1 MQLIVFSFLAIVLFG
16 AIVLC
21 LPLSSKIGK
30 ISFVDA
36 LFTAS
41 SATCVTG
48 LSVFDTFKTFSIFG
62 QVVIL
67 LLIQLGGL
75 GMITFT
81 TAITLILRKKLD
93 LKELQIAKE
102 HTSGEA
108 VNIKK
113 LIKTILICT
122 FFFELLGSG
131 VLCLRFVPQFG
142 LTGIWNALFMAVS
155 SYCNAGFDILCFL
168 APNEGSLTF
177 YKTDA
182 LVSITLSLLTIIGGL
197 GFVVMSDIF
206 TFFYRRIKLKDSSA
220 RLRVHSILVIIATL
234 FLLFFGTVTF
244 MLLEYSGTLLNL
256 NFFDKL
262 TASFFYSAS
271 TRTAGFFSTPIF
283 FQKTI
288 TKILTMLLMFIGAS
302 PASTGGG
309 IKTTTLAVLIMS
321 CMCVLKGIEDPVIFK
336 HKISKFTVY
345 KALTILVLFLLLFF
359 IFSLS
364 IHLIEKSI
372 PFLDVAYEVISA
384 LSTTGL
390 STGITA
396 KLSVVSKILICL
408 AIFTGRVGPISLIL
422 SVSLNKSKRGI
433 DKILPDSKI
442 IVG

>member
-1 MQLIVFSFLAIVLFG
+1 MFFG
-16 AIVLC
+16 ALILC
-21 LPLSSKIGK
+21 VPLSSKIGK

-36 LFTAS
+36 LFTAT

-48 LSVFDTFKTFSIFG
+48 LSVFDTFTAFSTFG
-62 QVVIL
+62 QFIIL

-75 GMITFT
+75 GMATFT
-81 TAITLILRKKLD
+81 TAATLILRKKLD

-102 HTSGEA
+102 HTSTET
-108 VNIKK
+108 VNIKM

-122 FFFELLGSG
+122 FSFELLGTIF
-131 VLCLRFVPQFG
+131 LCIRFIPQFG
-142 LTGIWNALFMAVS
+142 LSGIWNAIFIAVS
-155 SYCNAGFDILCFL
+155 SYCNAGFDILGFL
-168 APNEGSLTF
+168 VPNEGSLTF

-182 LVSITLSLLTIIGGL
+182 LVSVTLSLLTIIGGL
-197 GFVVMSDIF
+197 GFIVMSDIF
-206 TFFYRRIKLKDSSA
+206 SFSYKRIKLKDKSV
-220 RLRVHSILVIIATL
+220 RLRVHSILVIISTL
-234 FLLFFGTVTF
+234 FLLFFGTVSF
-244 MLLEYSGTLLNL
+244 IILEYNGTLFNL

-262 TASFFYSAS
+262 TASFFFSS
-271 TRTAGFFSTPIF
+271 SVRTAGFFSTPVF
-283 FQKTI
+283 FQRTI

-321 CMCVLKGIEDPVIFK
+321 CICVLKGSDDPIIFK
-336 HKISKFTVY
+336 HRVAKITVY

-364 IHLIEKSI
+364 IHLIERSI
-372 PFLDVAYEVISA
+372 PFLDVAYEVVSA

-396 KLSVVSKILICL
+396 NLGIVSKLLICL

-422 SVSLNKSKRGI
+422 SIALNKKKRGI